1 MQKAAS
7 KARAMELLKIKNE
20 ILAKKE
26 EFKHKVK
33 FPCVLQIL
41 PEHIIRN
48 RDPIIV
54 GVKVISGQIRSGTTL
69 IAIDTNAKK
78 VRCVVGDIVSIE
90 LNNKSVDRA
99 EKGDEICIKI
109 EGAQG
114 EAPKLLGRHFE
125 VTDQIVSK
133 IDREVIELLKAWY
146 KDEMKAEDWK
156 LVIRLKK
163 LFGII

>member
-1 MQKAAS
+1 MMS
-7 KARAMELLKIKNE
+7 R
-20 ILAKKE
+20 
-26 EFKHKVK
+26 
-33 FPCVLQIL
+33 LQIL
-41 PEHIIRN
+41 
-48 RDPIIV
+48 
-54 GVKVISGQIRSGTTL
+54 KTWY
-69 IAIDTNAKK
+69 K
-78 VRCVVGDIVSIE
+78 
-90 LNNKSVDRA
+90 
-99 EKGDEICIKI
+99 DEICIKI

-133 IDREVIELLKAWY
+133 IDREVIDILKTWY